1 MEYKEID
8 TLIESMSA
16 EQIRSVMASIAQKGN
31 VKRIDTSRRERSN
44 AITSLYFSVAPLPHK
59 TNYEEY
65 KLEENCFL
73 FLISLPTTI
82 GVQLLS

>member
-1 MEYKEID
+1 MEYKDID

-16 EQIRSVMASIAQKGN
+16 EQIRSVMASIAQRGN

-65 KLEENCFL
+65 RLESEAIRQQV
-73 FLISLPTTI
+73 IS
-82 GVQLLS
+82 GVDVPGQK

>member
-1 MEYKEID
+1 MEYKDID

-16 EQIRSVMASIAQKGN
+16 EQIRSVMASIAQRGN

-65 KLEENCFL
+65 KLESEAIRQQV
-73 FLISLPTTI
+73 IS
-82 GVQLLS
+82 GVDVPGQK

>member
-1 MEYKEID
+1 MEYKDID

-16 EQIRSVMASIAQKGN
+16 EQIKSVMASIAQKGN

-65 KLEENCFL
+65 KLESEAIRQQV
-73 FLISLPTTI
+73 IS
-82 GVQLLS
+82 GVDVPCQK